1 MATVLVVV
9 ALAAVIILGGEALVA
24 FAASMAS
31 AVPYLAT
38 IAFVMFVYNKIF
50 KSDGCTAS

>member
-1 MATVLVVV
+1 MATVLVAV
-9 ALAAVIILGGEALVA
+9 ALTAAIVLGGETLVA

-31 AVPYLAT
+31 AVPYLAI